1 MTNDLMVELD
11 TIIALATMM
20 YTVETNL
27 YKLHPMDEQCSMILS
42 MINEYVLL
50 RVF

>member
-1 MTNDLMVELD
+1 MVELD

-27 YKLHPMDEQCSMILS
+27 YKLHPMDEQCSMI
-42 MINEYVLL
+42 NEYVLL